1 MSGNEIKVKYLCLIL
16 GEKNDCENRDFLLK
30 GINSGPLLDRA
41 IAQILCFATVYPFF
55 HQKFSKSA

>member
-16 GEKNDCENRDFLLK
+16 GEKIIVRIENFLLK
-30 GINSGPLLDRA
+30 GINSGPLLDRD

-55 HQKFSKSA
+55 QQKFSKSA